1 MTTEN
6 VVTRWLEDQGHK
18 PPAAPESLADEFPLA
33 TLPSPPSSSLSD
45 PVSADA
51 HLHPDRS
58 LADVAG
64 LVHPP
69 TPSMD
74 EHPQAS
80 HARRRST
87 SLVGPS
93 TSSKKKHR
101 RHHSEHIPEEGEDGA
116 GSGDE
121 YSSEKSDSDDLELD
135 DMRSSDGLED
145 DEETGLT
152 GNDRRRRR
160 RRKRRA
166 TLLDQRVVPDVH
178 LSKAEE
184 KLANDSLIR
193 TMLINALLIA
203 LWCVLLVTQG

>member
-1 MTTEN
+1 
-6 VVTRWLEDQGHK
+6 
-18 PPAAPESLADEFPLA
+18 
-33 TLPSPPSSSLSD
+33 
-45 PVSADA
+45 
-51 HLHPDRS
+51 
-58 LADVAG
+58 
-64 LVHPP
+64 
-69 TPSMD
+69 
-74 EHPQAS
+74 
-80 HARRRST
+80 
-87 SLVGPS
+87 
-93 TSSKKKHR
+93 
-101 RHHSEHIPEEGEDGA
+101 
-116 GSGDE
+116 
-121 YSSEKSDSDDLELD
+121 
-135 DMRSSDGLED
+135 MRSSDGLED